1 MVILAM
7 DTSTDQLSLALG
19 RDQGDLLASWT
30 SVVPKMH
37 ATLLHPLLDEMLA
50 TVNLELKDLGAIIL
64 GIGPGSYTGVRI
76 AVTAAK
82 TFAYTLAIPVLTV
95 SSLEAAAFVAR
106 AHQGLVVVAWDA
118 RRQAAYSAAFR
129 VNPIGDRWE
138 RVLPDGRRDFSQLVK
153 ELEEIRLADEQILLL
168 GNAALAIADLL
179 QQAGDGGGISVYEKR
194 TLLTGDMLLQLGLKK
209 MQEQPELVALSNI
222 ADAAH
227 ELVPNYLQMVEAQAR
242 RMSETQGDG
251 AGGVDGSSDFPTHD
265 A

>member
-37 ATLLHPLLDEMLA
+37 ATLLHPLLDEMLS

-95 SSLEAAAFVAR
+95 SSLEAAAFAAR

-153 ELEEIRLADEQILLL
+153 DVEEIRLADEQILLL
-168 GNAALAIADLL
+168 GNAAGAIAELL
-179 QQAGDGGGISVYEKR
+179 QHAGDGGGISVYEKR
-194 TLLTGDMLLQLGLKK
+194 TLLTGDVLLQLGLKK

-222 ADAAH
+222 ADVAH